1 MKCIEE
7 MLKKWNNL
15 KNAIKEMCSLSLF
28 FWLLYLIYLIW
39 DIIKN
44 WDDLKTILIWHQLLT
59 DRKQT
64 IMKNSI
70 RCCTIEFPAESKM
83 REISVC
89 ARVNDTKQIVQLSTF
104 TNKHAKTSFSSQI
117 YVAKISSYVYVM
129 TYGASSERAF

>member
-1 MKCIEE
+1 MQDKHEKPLEKEMKCIEE

-70 RCCTIEFPAESKM
+70 RCCTIEFPADSKM

-89 ARVNDTKQIVQLSTF
+89 ARVNDTKQIVQLLNMQKHHLVHKST
-104 TNKHAKTSFSSQI
+104 SQ
-117 YVAKISSYVYVM
+117 K
-129 TYGASSERAF
+129 